1 MVGLRL
7 VEALFRFCLGFDLAF
22 GLVYFWFRVC
32 SGFVQV
38 LFRLTQYSAYHCIIK
53 HNLQKIGLPN
63 RQHILDSRSWFRH
76 HMKESEGSF
85 QFREFPSDAAP
96 DSFLFVSI
104 FCGSMCVFGCVWNP
118 VSSLYIYTYF
128 FLIVVCKCVWYTFIY
143 VHF

>member
-76 HMKESEGSF
+76 HMKVRDRSSSVNSHLMPPPTHFCSYLFSVVPCAFSGVCET
-85 QFREFPSDAAP
+85 RFP
-96 DSFLFVSI
+96 V
-104 FCGSMCVFGCVWNP
+104 
-118 VSSLYIYTYF
+118 YIYIYIYIHT
-128 FLIVVCKCVWYTFIY
+128 FLIVVCKCV
-143 VHF
+143 